1 MSRVSRTRLVAQSP
15 RLTALL
21 KQLADTPEAIACRW
35 VNLRESGNP
44 TLKSGCL
51 KSRLVGFNTVIP
63 VVKEWISWQSVRIAV
78 PVSAAVRQLPSIRAS
93 AVPWYVW
100 SAALAVTSTTAGL
113 RLDEQRAY
121 RKIDSISNAS
131 KSWGI
136 VVWNATARNSTDR
149 RRASCKDPDHQ
160 VSLISL
166 QLTSQ
171 AGMAEL
177 ADAADSKSLLPC
189 CEIPISTVIS

>member
-1 MSRVSRTRLVAQSP
+1 MA
-15 RLTALL
+15 
-21 KQLADTPEAIACRW
+21 E
-35 VNLRESGNP
+35 
-44 TLKSGCL
+44 
-51 KSRLVGFNTVIP
+51 
-63 VVKEWISWQSVRIAV
+63 SVRIAV

-160 VSLISL
+160 LSLISL

-177 ADAADSKSLLPC
+177 ADAADSKSAGLRPLGVRLPL
-189 CEIPISTVIS
+189 PAPS